1 MEKEIIQ
8 ALNEHCIFDTVANDY
23 YKMTKEE
30 LKTLFMETYWAAV
43 EGLPLEKLAE
53 FDNKIIKNLMN
64 AEFGL
69 DD

>member
-1 MEKEIIQ
+1 MEKEIIK
-8 ALNEHCIFDTVANDY
+8 ALNEHRIFDEVANDY
-23 YKMTKEE
+23 YQMTKEE

-43 EGLPLEKLAE
+43 ESLSDEDRDAFDEKILE
-53 FDNKIIKNLMN
+53 NLNN